1 MIYTVVFKPA
11 VAKQLRRIDRNE
23 QRKIVDAAKEL
34 ALNPRPYGYKKLVGD
49 EGFYRIK
56 VGDYRI
62 IYEIADDV
70 LIVSVLR
77 VTNRRDAY

>member
-1 MIYTVVFKPA
+1 MTYTVIFKPA
-11 VAKQLRRIDRNE
+11 VAKQLRRINRKE

-34 ALNPRPYGYKKLVGD
+34 ANNPRPYGYKKLVGD